1 MTTPTPKTDGASP
14 VNAGAMPPP
23 TETVFA
29 PKGMAPTAEQR
40 AIQLVRKPHLIIEAN
55 AGAAKTTTLA
65 LRLAQAL
72 LRGADPK
79 RVRVL
84 TYTDAAVQAFNDAM
98 TRIGLAADVRRQVRV
113 QTFDAFCTERLLA
126 IEGAPVPL
134 LDKAELL
141 RPHVLAA
148 IDRVLHNADERHP
161 DEFTFDGRN
170 EASVEGLLSDFLHL
184 KGTMQLQV
192 EAFDRV
198 LTPKLAAEMGREYAT
213 LKIFHAYE
221 HIRRGGHP
229 DHPVFRAEHDA
240 THDLARLLTDEDAW
254 IGAGEGGEHP
264 LAMGLHLVLVDE
276 MHDTNRAMFTVLREV
291 MARNRAGFVGVGDRD
306 QVIHAIS
313 GADARFMGEAFDR
326 EVTPATRMP
335 LSTTWRFGQRLAT
348 AVGKLAHK
356 PCVAQR
362 PAGLA
367 DTEVELIRTAGASDL
382 RFHLRRLITERTGLD
397 AKAPLSGIAILL
409 RQPHQSVELEN
420 LLLDHGIDHRTSGF
434 LPYLQRPEVLFVRGL
449 HACARDALSLIERPD
464 TREAVLRALLRFAGS
479 RVDTGDLSPEQ
490 ADDSA
495 LLSKL
500 EKQAIKAVCD
510 DPSLA
515 PGFLVNQ
522 VLRNAPAAVLP
533 LLEDALDV
541 IDSDDPEVWQRR
553 FVRVLQPQRL
563 AARMMVRKQDIEQV
577 IGNLEGLIQS
587 AAGYDH
593 LTSYFRAMNEREMRQ
608 HGMPKKHA
616 LLLSSIEAAKGL
628 EFDHV
633 ILPGLNKGEFALG
646 GHSVDNRN
654 LLYVAMTRARR
665 RLTILCDADRPSAFL
680 RDAGLL

>member
-1 MTTPTPKTDGASP
+1 MPKTDGEPAAEALF
-14 VNAGAMPPP
+14 V
-23 TETVFA
+23 
-29 PKGMAPTAEQR
+29 PKGFQPTAEQR
-40 AIQLVRKPHLIIEAN
+40 AIQLARKPHLIIEAN

-72 LRGADPK
+72 LRGADPQ

-98 TRIGLAADVRRQVRV
+98 ARIGLGADVRRQVKV
-113 QTFDAFCTERLLA
+113 QTFDAFCAERLLA
-126 IEGAPVPL
+126 IEGAPVPR
-134 LDKAELL
+134 LDKAEQL
-141 RPHVLAA
+141 RPHVLQA

-161 DEFTFDGRN
+161 EEFSFDGRN

-184 KGTMQLQV
+184 KGTMQWQV
-192 EAFDRV
+192 EAADRV
-198 LTPKLAAEMGREYAT
+198 LTPKLAAELGREYAT
-213 LKIFHAYE
+213 LKVFHAYE

-254 IGAGEGGEHP
+254 IGVGPDGAHP

-276 MHDTNRAMFTVLREV
+276 MHDTNRAMFAVLREL

-306 QVIHAIS
+306 QVIHAVA

-326 EVTPATRMP
+326 EVAPATRLP
-335 LSTTWRFGQRLAT
+335 LSTTWRFGQRLAD
-348 AVGKLAHK
+348 AVGKLAQK

-362 PAGLA
+362 PAGLP
-367 DTEVELIRTAGASDL
+367 DTEVELIRTRDASDL
-382 RFHLRRLITERTGLD
+382 RVQLRRLIVDRVGLE

-449 HACARDALSLIERPD
+449 HACARDALGLIERPD
-464 TREAVLRALLRFAGS
+464 TREAVLRALLRFSGS
-479 RVDTGDLSPEQ
+479 HVDTGDLSPEQ

-500 EKQAIKAVCD
+500 EKQAIQAVCD

-515 PGFLVNQ
+515 PGFLANQ
-522 VLRNAPAAVLP
+522 VLRNAPAAVQA

-541 IDSDDPEVWQRR
+541 IDTDDPEVWQRR
-553 FVRVLQPQRL
+553 FVRALQPQRL
-563 AARMMVRKQDIEQV
+563 AARTMVRKQDIEQV
-577 IGNLEGLIQS
+577 IGNLEGLIRS
-587 AAGYDH
+587 ATGYDH
-593 LTSYFRAMNEREMRQ
+593 LTSFFRAMNEREMRQ
-608 HGMPKKHA
+608 HGMPRKHA

-665 RLTILCDADRPSAFL
+665 RLSILCDAGRPSAYL
-680 RDAGLL
+680 RDAGLI